1 MRVIKVFGPGCVKC
15 ETLYENVVRALEELK
30 LEAQVEYVKDLKQM
44 ALYGVFKTPALW
56 VDGSLVSQGKVL
68 SVDEIKQ
75 ILSS

>member
-15 ETLYENVVRALEELK
+15 ETLYENVVRALDELK

-56 VDGSLVSQGKVL
+56 VDGNLVSQGKVL

-75 ILSS
+75 ILST

>member
-1 MRVIKVFGPGCVKC
+1 
-15 ETLYENVVRALEELK
+15 LEELK
-30 LEAQVEYVKDLKQM
+30 MEAQIEHIKDLKQM

-75 ILSS
+75 ILTT